1 MNPTPSFPIDL
12 DASTSAPAQSPSV
25 SAFSRHPEDQNVDF
39 PYMAIKIFSD
49 FGNVAGKPLS
59 ARGVEALRPFW
70 ERIEELVA
78 GGELNVALARRCTL
92 AAARSARELARDS
105 ATLDGWHVSEAVR
118 QVRTEAQGLAGVLC
132 R

>member
-1 MNPTPSFPIDL
+1 MSPDPPFSVDLHPAPGTP
-12 DASTSAPAQSPSV
+12 APLPSV
-25 SAFSRHPEDQNVDF
+25 PTFSRHPEDQEVDF

-49 FGNVAGKPLS
+49 FGNAAGKPLS